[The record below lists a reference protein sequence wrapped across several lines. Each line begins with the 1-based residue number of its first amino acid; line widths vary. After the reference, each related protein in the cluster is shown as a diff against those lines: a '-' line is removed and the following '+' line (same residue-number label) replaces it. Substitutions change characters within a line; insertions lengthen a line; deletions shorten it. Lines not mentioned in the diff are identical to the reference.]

1 MLVFPSCRFGFC
13 FCSSCR
19 FGRCLCSLVAVLVGA
34 CLAAFVRAC
43 SMVQK
48 SRCLRTVAVGSV
60 CGGRRLVGSFSW
72 AGVGGL
78 RVCFPGS
85 GRDLSLMWGLPGRGS
100 FFTPR
105 RSVFLESHGH
115 SFVPRNWPQI
125 CCCFWVCERI
135 ALFMGRPPHCRARN
149 LAPHSGPLFFFF
161 LNDAICLNKWWSRCE
176 F

>member
-1 MLVFPSCRFGFC
+1 MPFWSACVP
-13 FCSSCR
+13 SCR

-85 GRDLSLMWGLPGRGS
+85 GRDLSLMWGLPGRGC

-115 SFVPRNWPQI
+115 PF
-125 CCCFWVCERI
+125 
-135 ALFMGRPPHCRARN
+135 RAQK
-149 LAPHSGPLFFFF
+149 LAPDLWLLLGLRANRLIHGSAASLPCPESGPTFWATF
-161 LNDAICLNKWWSRCE
+161 LKQNDAICFKKWWSRCE

>member
-1 MLVFPSCRFGFC
+1 MPFWSALVFPSCRFGRC
-13 FCSSCR
+13 LCSLVAVLVGACVPRLPFWSVLVFPGCRFALVAVLVVLRFLVNYR

-85 GRDLSLMWGLPGRGS
+85 GRDLSLMWGLPGRGCFS
-100 FFTPR
+100 HVVGMFF
-105 RSVFLESHGH
+105 
-115 SFVPRNWPQI
+115 
-125 CCCFWVCERI
+125 C
-135 ALFMGRPPHCRARN
+135 
-149 LAPHSGPLFFFF
+149 
-161 LNDAICLNKWWSRCE
+161 
-176 F
+176 

>member
-1 MLVFPSCRFGFC
+1 MPFWSVLVFPSCRFGRRLPC
-13 FCSSCR
+13 
-19 FGRCLCSLVAVLVGA
+19 CLCACVLH
-34 CLAAFVRAC
+34 C
-43 SMVQK
+43 SKEYV
-48 SRCLRTVAVGSV
+48 SPDGCFGSV
-60 CGGRRLVGSFSW
+60 CGGRWLVESFSW

-125 CCCFWVCERI
+125 CCCCWVCERV

-149 LAPHSGPLFFFF
+149 LAPHSGPLF
-161 LNDAICLNKWWSRCE
+161 LNKTTP
-176 F
+176 FV

>member
-1 MLVFPSCRFGFC
+1 MLVFPSCRFGLC
-13 FCSSCR
+13 LCSSCR

-34 CLAAFVRAC
+34 CLAAFVHAC

-85 GRDLSLMWGLPGRGS
+85 GRDLSLMWGLPGRGC

-105 RSVFLESHGH
+105 RSVFLNHMATVSCPETGPRFVAAFGFASESPYSWVGRLTAVPGIWPHILGH
-115 SFVPRNWPQI
+115 FS
-125 CCCFWVCERI
+125 
-135 ALFMGRPPHCRARN
+135 
-149 LAPHSGPLFFFF
+149 
-161 LNDAICLNKWWSRCE
+161 
-176 F
+176 

>member
-1 MLVFPSCRFGFC
+1 MLP
-13 FCSSCR
+13 
-19 FGRCLCSLVAVLVGA
+19 LC
-34 CLAAFVRAC
+34 VRA
-43 SMVQK
+43 QWFK
-48 SRCLRTVAVGSV
+48 RVGVSGRLLLEV
-60 CGGRRLVGSFSW
+60 CVWWQAACRVFSW

-85 GRDLSLMWGLPGRGS
+85 GHDLSLMWGLPGRGC

-125 CCCFWVCERI
+125 CGCFWVCERI

-149 LAPHSGPLFFFF
+149 LAPHSGPLF
-161 LNDAICLNKWWSRCE
+161 LNKTMPFVLKSGGQDVSSDTQLHHLGVLLGAWPRRG
-176 F
+176 